1 MLSAP
6 PGSPRAWP
14 RLGLKTKSRTTAGAT
29 SAAPDPS
36 RVGTSTRFS
45 QSEFT
50 PVRLPTRVSF
60 YPDQH
65 PALIDAET
73 WSPGARFAISSPPMR
88 AAINPKAMQP
98 SRACLRAAGRC
109 PRPVESDLLG
119 HTPSRKGAAIAI
131 TSLPR
136 RSPGR
141 NGSQARL
148 GRYAPSSGKCHV
160 APAVTLGA
168 ISRHSTVANL
178 AGDSGV
184 RLT

>member
-14 RLGLKTKSRTTAGAT
+14 RLGLKTSK
-29 SAAPDPS
+29 PS
-36 RVGTSTRFS
+36 RGRQRGRRARRQTLLAWAHLRASLKANLRPSDCPQGSAFTR
-45 QSEFT
+45 T
-50 PVRLPTRVSF
+50 K
-60 YPDQH
+60 H
-65 PALIDAET
+65 
-73 WSPGARFAISSPPMR
+73 PGAHRCRDLEPWSAVRDQLSANASR
-88 AAINPKAMQP
+88 HQSKSNAAEP
-98 SRACLRAAGRC
+98 SLLAGCWSMPDAR
-109 PRPVESDLLG
+109 RERLTTSHAV
-119 HTPSRKGAAIAI
+119 KGAAIAI

-168 ISRHSTVANL
+168 N
-178 AGDSGV
+178 SGHQHPSWV
-184 RLT
+184 